1 MRRVLAVALIA
12 ALTTMM
18 LGIDRTS
25 WASQE
30 RDQAKQTKQRA
41 EVMQALSEMRRGSTA
56 TIERQD
62 GRKTDVVIQE
72 ITADSVTVM
81 RQERDHVVTETIPI
95 SDIAKI
101 KKISLKKM
109 SKTSKLAIGTAVA
122 LGVIVVAAL
131 AACAAATS
139 SDHAGTAE

>member
-18 LGIDRTS
+18 LGIDRAS

-30 RDQAKQTKQRA
+30 RDQAKQQA
-41 EVMQALSEMRRGSTA
+41 EVRKVLGELKRGSTA
-56 TIERQD
+56 TIEHLD
-62 GRKTDVVIQE
+62 GRKTDVVIEE

-81 RQERDHVVTETIPI
+81 RQEKDHVVTETIPI

-101 KKISLKKM
+101 KKISVKKM
-109 SKTSKLAIGTAVA
+109 SKASKLAIGTAIAV
-122 LGVIVVAAL
+122 GVIVVAAL
-131 AACAAATS
+131 AACATAAY
-139 SDHAGTAE
+139 SDHPATPEPAQ

>member
-30 RDQAKQTKQRA
+30 RDQAKQQA
-41 EVMQALSEMRRGSTA
+41 EVRKVLGELKRGSTA

-62 GRKTDVVIQE
+62 GRKTDVVIEE

-81 RQERDHVVTETIPI
+81 RQEKDHVVTETIPI

-101 KKISLKKM
+101 KKISVKKM

-122 LGVIVVAAL
+122 VGVIVVAAL
-131 AACAAATS
+131 AACATAAYA
-139 SDHAGTAE
+139 DHPAALETAH